1 MKKFFKKWGMC
12 IAAVVMGAM
21 FSDQVMGMVA
31 KIPVIGPMLDGMG
44 APSDTEP
51 EFVDLDGNG
60 VNDADE

>member
-31 KIPVIGPMLDGMG
+31 KVPVIGPMLDGMG
-44 APSDTEP
+44 APSEDIPLDDDLDTEV
-51 EFVDLDGNG
+51 E
-60 VNDADE
+60 